1 MKTYLLG
8 TPEDVRGF
16 ALAGI
21 AGTPCTTP
29 EEVEEAAAGLETMQ
43 DLALVLVSQ
52 EVAQL
57 APEAVE
63 KIAREH
69 GPPAVVV
76 LP

>member
-1 MKTYLLG
+1 MKTFLLG

-21 AGTPCTTP
+21 AGSACTTP
-29 EEVEEAAAGLETMQ
+29 EEALEAAAGLETMQ
-43 DLALVLVSQ
+43 DLALLLVSQ

-63 KIAREH
+63 KLSRDH
-69 GPPAVVV
+69 GPPTVVV